1 MIFFLNEISTYA
13 LTLTPIALS
22 LEELI
27 PSNHPQF
34 LMLSILIRTALV
46 VSTLLV
52 GLGIPFFGKYVLK
65 RSNYFSEN
73 VLTFY

>member
-65 RSNYFSEN
+65 RSNYFSEK
-73 VLTFY
+73 Y